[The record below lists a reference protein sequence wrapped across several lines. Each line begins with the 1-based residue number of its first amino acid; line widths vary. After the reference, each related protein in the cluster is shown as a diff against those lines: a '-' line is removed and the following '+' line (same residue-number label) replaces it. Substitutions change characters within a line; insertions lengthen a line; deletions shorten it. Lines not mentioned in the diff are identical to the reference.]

1 MLRGLTQ
8 SLALVAGLCWSG
20 VALAQSAVENFYK
33 GRSISLVMGTG
44 PGGSYDLYGRLVA
57 EHLSR
62 FIPGKPNIVVEHMPG
77 AAGATAANFLYNV
90 APQDGTKLLL
100 THSLPLIEKL
110 QGEGVRFDSR
120 KFQWLGAYDQISQ
133 MLAIWHTSPGK
144 SLDELKSREFVLGS
158 MGRSHLSFQWAALLK
173 ESMDAKFRVIP
184 GYPTGGSLN
193 IAMERGEIAGWV
205 VAWESLAPSNW
216 VQDKR
221 VYVPVQFTLKRM
233 PELPDVPTL
242 IELSQGES
250 KKIAEFLA
258 AGTPHA
264 RGLAV
269 GPGVPADRVAALRD
283 AFDAMVKDEAF
294 LADAKKRGLAISPR
308 NYKELNELTEL
319 IVTAPPEFVARVKK
333 LIGD

>member
-1 MLRGLTQ
+1 MLRALTH
-8 SLALVAGLCWSG
+8 SLALLAGLCLSG
-20 VALAQSAVENFYK
+20 AASAQSSVEAFYK
-33 GRSISLVMGTG
+33 GRTISLVMGTG

-57 EHLSR
+57 DHLGK
-62 FIPGKPNIVVEHMPG
+62 FIPGKPNIVIEHMPG
-77 AAGATAANFLYNV
+77 AAGAVAANFLYNV
-90 APQDGTKLLL
+90 AAQDGSKLLL

-110 QGEGVRFDSR
+110 YGEGVRYDSR
-120 KFQWLGAYDQISQ
+120 KFQWLGAYDEISQ
-133 MLAIWHTSPGK
+133 MLALWHTSAPK
-144 SLDELKSREFVLGS
+144 SLSDLKGSDFVLGS
-158 MGRSHLSFQWAALLK
+158 MGRSHLSYQWAALLK
-173 ESMDAKFRVIP
+173 EAMDAKFRVIP

-193 IAMERGEIAGWV
+193 LAMERGEIAGWV

-233 PELPDVPTL
+233 AELPDVPTI
-242 IELSQGES
+242 IELSEGEN

-264 RGLAV
+264 RGLAL
-269 GPGVPADRVAALRD
+269 GPGVPADRVAAMRD

-308 NYKELNELTEL
+308 NYKELNALTEL
-319 IVTAPPEFVARVKK
+319 IVTASPDFVAKVKK
-333 LIGD
+333 MIGE

>member
-319 IVTAPPEFVARVKK
+319 IVTARPEFVARVKK

>member
-8 SLALVAGLCWSG
+8 SLALMAGLCWSG
-20 VALAQSAVENFYK
+20 IALAQNSVEAFYK
-33 GRSISLVMGTG
+33 GRTISLVMGTG

-57 EHLSR
+57 DHFGK

-77 AAGATAANFLYNV
+77 AAGAVAANFLYNV
-90 APQDGTKLLL
+90 APQDGSKLLL

-110 QGEGVRFDSR
+110 YGEGVRFDSR
-120 KFQWLGAYDQISQ
+120 KFQWLGAYDEISQ
-133 MLAIWHTSPGK
+133 MLAIWHTSGVK
-144 SLDELKSREFVLGS
+144 SVDQVKTGDFVLGS
-158 MGRSHLSFQWAALLK
+158 MGRSHLSFQWAQLLK
-173 ESMDAKFRVIP
+173 EALEGKFRVIP

-193 IAMERGEIAGWV
+193 LAMERGEIAGWV

-221 VYVPVQFTLKRM
+221 VFVPVQFTLKRM
-233 PELPDVPTL
+233 AELPDVPTL
-242 IELSQGES
+242 IELSQGEN

-269 GPGVPADRVAALRD
+269 GPGVAADRVAALRE
-283 AFDAMVKDEAF
+283 AFDAMVKDEGF

-308 NYKELNELTEL
+308 NHKELDQLTEL
-319 IVTAPPEFVARVKK
+319 IVSASPDFVAKVKK
-333 LIGD
+333 MIGE